1 MEEKIKISSTNE
13 KINEDEPTD
22 IHLSSYLSY
31 ILGFNAEVRVKGQFL
46 RLDENLEYIAP
57 YNADIFRIYPK
68 NIIVGCDIVDNTIF
82 GGQHLKLLRLVPNN
96 THPSSDLIS
105 FDFHQ
110 DEYVDL
116 GVREFKS
123 IRISIMDVTG
133 QVLKSDG
140 ATRLQLKF
148 TSKLSL

>member
-1 MEEKIKISSTNE
+1 MRE
-13 KINEDEPTD
+13 
-22 IHLSSYLSY
+22 
-31 ILGFNAEVRVKGQFL
+31 KGQFL

-57 YNADIFRIYPK
+57 YNADIFCIYPK
-68 NIIVGCDIVDNTIF
+68 NIIVGCDIVIVDNTIF
-82 GGQHLKLLRLVPNN
+82 GGQYLKLLRLVPNN

-110 DEYVDL
+110 DKYVDV

-133 QVLKSDG
+133 QLLKSEG
-140 ATRLQLKF
+140 ATRMQLKF
-148 TSKLSL
+148 TSALSK